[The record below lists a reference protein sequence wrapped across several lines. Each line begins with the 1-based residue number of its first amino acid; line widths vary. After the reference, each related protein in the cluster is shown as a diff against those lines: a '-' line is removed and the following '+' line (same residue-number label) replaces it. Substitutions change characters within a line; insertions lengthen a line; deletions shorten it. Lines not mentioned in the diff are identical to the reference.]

1 MQRRHFLGAVRG
13 LAWAGA
19 LAVLG
24 PGWQAQSQT
33 QPRYKVSAEQLQ
45 QMVAQRFPLRY
56 PVAGLMNMDV
66 QAPALRLLP
75 ELNRLNA
82 EMAIEAAGP
91 MLSRS
96 QKGTLELDFALRYE
110 ASDRTI
116 RAHKLRFK
124 RLQIAD
130 LLPAASELVNL
141 YGPQIAEQTLQEVV
155 LHQLRPQD
163 LALAET
169 MGLQPGSITVTDSGL
184 VIGFEN
190 KPLK

>member
-1 MQRRHFLGAVRG
+1 MQRRCFLGAVHG

-19 LAVLG
+19 LALLG
-24 PGWQAQSQT
+24 PGLHAQGQA
-33 QPRYKVSAEQLQ
+33 QPRYKVSAEQLE

-116 RAHKLRFK
+116 RAHRLRFK

-169 MGLQPGSITVTDSGL
+169 MGLQPSSITVTDSGL